1 MSSNRMAKLLDLAR
15 QISRL
20 EIGHPMRVA
29 VDGRTASGKTTLS
42 DELAELIER
51 SGRPVI
57 RTSIDGFHRPK
68 AQRYARGRFSALGYY
83 NDARDLSAV
92 RSLLLEPL
100 APGGDRL
107 YRTASF
113 DLKRDVAI
121 AQPSALAPVDAVLVV
136 DGTFLQRPELRDL
149 WDIVIFVETSRGVSD
164 ARGLRRDRDRLGEQI
179 AMKVYAER
187 YGPAFDLYEETC
199 DPARTADVV
208 FNNDDVDDPILRIR
222 RGGRL
227 SPDQHF

>member
-113 DLKRDVAI
+113 DLERDVAI

-136 DGTFLQRPELRDL
+136 DGTFLQRPELRDH
-149 WDIVIFVETSRGVSD
+149 WDIVILVETSRGVSD

>member
-1 MSSNRMAKLLDLAR
+1 MNSNRVAALHDLALR
-15 QISRL
+15 ISRL
-20 EIGHPMRVA
+20 EMGHPMRVA

-42 DELAELIER
+42 DELAELIKR

-83 NDARDLSAV
+83 DDARDLSAV
-92 RSLLLEPL
+92 RTLLLEPL

-113 DLKRDVAI
+113 DLERDVAI

-136 DGTFLQRPELRDL
+136 DGTFLQRPELRDH
-149 WDIVIFVETSRGVSD
+149 WDIVIFVETSRRISD
-164 ARGLRRDRDRLGEQI
+164 ARGLSRDRLGQQI

-187 YGPAFDLYEETC
+187 YGPAFDFYEETC
-199 DPARTADVV
+199 APAGTADVV
-208 FNNDDVDDPILRIR
+208 FNNDDMDHPTIRFR

-227 SPDQHF
+227 SPDLRG